1 VVACSLA
8 PGGPDSISG
17 STGDDSEIETS
28 VEEDSAPG
36 VEVPEPDSEV
46 DSKEAS
52 VDEGDSSV
60 ETNDVGE
67 EDSSAASG
75 LTEEGSPSTLEDEL
89 DSDAGSSVTGG
100 TISPGAGL
108 PGESSDDVSTPD
120 PSVVWGANEVDSIP
134 ASSPMD
140 DDSPSTAEDEL
151 DSGASVAGGT
161 TSPVAG
167 LPGKT
172 IPPGISGNSDDDS
185 IAGPSVDCKTSPG
198 AGLSE
203 DSFSASG
210 AMDASVD

>member
-1 VVACSLA
+1 M
-8 PGGPDSISG
+8 
-17 STGDDSEIETS
+17 
-28 VEEDSAPG
+28 
-36 VEVPEPDSEV
+36 PEPDSEV
-46 DSKEAS
+46 DSNEAS

-60 ETNDVGE
+60 EADDVGE

-75 LTEEGSPSTLEDEL
+75 LTEDGSPSMLDSVLDGEL

-108 PGESSDDVSTPD
+108 PGGSSDDVSIPD

-151 DSGASVAGGT
+151 DSGASVTGGT
-161 TSPVAG
+161 TSPGAG